1 MQVIRRGLGYL
12 LPYRLLSIGALL
24 SMLVVTGL
32 SLLTPQ
38 LIRQLIDNGIEI
50 RSWNGILLA
59 TTGLLVIA
67 VLRGIFNF
75 TNAYW
80 AEIASQ
86 GIAYDLRNAI
96 FRKLETL
103 SFSYHDG
110 HQTGQ
115 LMTRATSDVEGV
127 RTFFAQGILQ
137 MVSAVLTFV
146 GSIII
151 LFATDWRLALAS
163 VATIPGI
170 ITIFVL
176 IFSRMMP
183 LFGQVQKQSGHVEQY
198 FAGKH
203 RWRARG

>member
-24 SMLVVTGL
+24 SMLVITGL

-50 RSWNGILLA
+50 RSWNGILFA
-59 TTGLLVIA
+59 TSGLLVIA
-67 VLRGIFNF
+67 ALRGIFNF

-86 GIAYDLRNAI
+86 SIAFDLRNAI

-110 HQTGQ
+110 HQTHCVC
-115 LMTRATSDVEGV
+115 DC
-127 RTFFAQGILQ
+127 
-137 MVSAVLTFV
+137 
-146 GSIII
+146 
-151 LFATDWRLALAS
+151 AS
-163 VATIPGI
+163 PVHH
-170 ITIFVL
+170 
-176 IFSRMMP
+176 SQCR
-183 LFGQVQKQSGHVEQY
+183 
-198 FAGKH
+198 
-203 RWRARG
+203 